1 MIKKVKVMSVSSQL
15 SNELVPEVVTQE
27 FAFGMFPTNLY
38 SVYDSLG
45 FDVKVGQWVYIDTL
59 SDKLIG
65 VKEKDI

>member
-1 MIKKVKVMSVSSQL
+1 MLKEVKVMSVSSQL

-27 FAFGMFPTNLY
+27 FAFGMFPTKLHR
-38 SVYDSLG
+38 VYDSLG